1 MAEKYFDDMNN
12 DVQTT
17 GKRHYSKSLE
27 GYNNRLPEVF
37 TLDDVRKS
45 YGYDKDTAVYTR
57 IRRLTEGGIVERILK
72 GEDKGKYM
80 KVAKMLV

>member
-1 MAEKYFDDMNN
+1 
-12 DVQTT
+12 
-17 GKRHYSKSLE
+17 
-27 GYNNRLPEVF
+27 
-37 TLDDVRKS
+37 LDDVRKS

-57 IRRLTEGGIVERILK
+57 IRRLTDSGIVERILK